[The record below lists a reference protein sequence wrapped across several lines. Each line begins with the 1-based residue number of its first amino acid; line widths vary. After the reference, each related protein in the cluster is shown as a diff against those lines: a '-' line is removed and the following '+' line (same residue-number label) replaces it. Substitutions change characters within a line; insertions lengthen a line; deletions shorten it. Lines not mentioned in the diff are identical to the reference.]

1 MKNVLLI
8 GDSIRLGYQQQVA
21 ELLEDDIHIYAP
33 EENCRFTKYCLWGMH
48 AWMEAWGNPHIDLV
62 HWNTGIWDLH
72 HATADGE
79 LFTSLDE
86 FVRDNERMYYQMRS
100 YASKLVWATIIP
112 AGKVLDEKV
121 KVNALINSAES
132 GPAPIYLGAP
142 QKEWNEN
149 VRRYNEA
156 TCKMYESH
164 GVVINDLYS
173 TLCPDLEGNL
183 SEDGCHPNERGY
195 QLLAQ
200 QVAQTIRTQLALH

>member
-1 MKNVLLI
+1 MKNVLLV

-33 EENCRFTKYCLWGMH
+33 EENCRFTKYALWGMH
-48 AWMEAWGNPHIDLV
+48 AWMETWGNPHIDLV

-86 FVRDNERMYYQMRS
+86 YVRENERMYYQMRS

-121 KVNALINSAES
+121 KVNALINSEES

-156 TCKMYESH
+156 ARRMYESH
-164 GVVINDLYS
+164 GVIINDLYAV
-173 TLCPDLEGNL
+173 LMPKLEENL

-195 QLLAQ
+195 NLLAQ
-200 QVAQTIRTQLALH
+200 QVAQTIRTQLALN